1 MIQPIKNRNFTNHI
15 LQPIKKFTLKRKS
28 TIKNIPLVTTPLIS
42 YYTNPKFNEKSR
54 QSKFLEEQDKAHQP
68 ISDRTEYNT
77 RAMER
82 AGYNKQE
89 IKKALD
95 QDGYI
100 KDASIQKDLRSKNI
114 SFKSSETQ
122 NSEELPDYMMSS
134 EVDTEVATSD
144 RINIHNLVD
153 NPSLQ
158 KHMTIKDIERM
169 DTSMCPELEEYT
181 SKPVEEVP
189 DGLMSN
195 ILDDLP
201 EGFEVSDEGLFNTLK
216 GYMQQLTEWLG
227 E

>member
-1 MIQPIKNRNFTNHI
+1 MKIITNNISLNHFKQGINKQISKTIYRRTEVKN
-15 LQPIKKFTLKRKS
+15 K
-28 TIKNIPLVTTPLIS
+28 IPLVSVPIIMYMSLKSIRDVNNTNNCREAINEQKQLLREHKIS
-42 YYTNPKFNEKSR
+42 
-54 QSKFLEEQDKAHQP
+54 QQ
-68 ISDRTEYNT
+68 EYNS
-77 RAMER
+77 RV
-82 AGYNKQE
+82 KE
-89 IKKALD
+89 IKDYYKEAHNLPD
-95 QDGYI
+95 DVSSYKI
-100 KDASIQKDLRSKNI
+100 KSKEPH
-114 SFKSSETQ
+114 FRGSETQ

-169 DTSMCPELEEYT
+169 DTSMCPELEEYM